1 MRRNRPGQE
10 LQEQVPRAV
19 LRGQEAELLEGVP
32 EGLAHP
38 EEGREEAHREQ
49 AREEVR
55 EGEGEQAPLLLRPC
69 VVDDPW

>member
-1 MRRNRPGQE
+1 M
-10 LQEQVPRAV
+10 LQVQVPLEV
-19 LRGQEAELLEGVP
+19 LRGPEAELLEGVP

-38 EEGREEAHREQ
+38 EVEREEAHREQ

-55 EGEGEQAPLLLRPC
+55 GGEGEQAGLLLRPC